1 MAKGQS
7 FSRHQQGI
15 VNRYYEHRDTIMVN
29 KLGELVSDL
38 YLADSAKKQDR
49 LWERVKTA
57 LANLKVEEKHTTQI
71 INNRDVAE
79 LAKLVAELT
88 AGDTSSGRS

>member
-1 MAKGQS
+1 
-7 FSRHQQGI
+7 
-15 VNRYYEHRDTIMVN
+15 MVN

-49 LWERVKTA
+49 LWERVKMA
-57 LANLKVEEKHTTQI
+57 LANLKIAEKHTASI
-71 INNRDVAE
+71 ISNRDVTE

-88 AGDTSSGRS
+88 AGGAGGGRS